1 MASVDPRNGKAV
13 ISEDGIFP
21 RGQSTTIES
30 DGGNTGPREVTYYHG
45 TAWNKRETRL
55 GPVSTWIPQPEKKR
69 NGNNFDD
76 RILEVP
82 ILEELSTIGENTQ
95 HRIRTKKLCRFYF
108 FAFAFASLHSFLT
121 GISTVVTNVTERTSS
136 GQSVHGAVMNDPIHR
151 MKRQAQ
157 DGSQPQMNGAMSQ
170 EDQVS
175 VQVTIAADNSSR
187 ATSDATAVTPL
198 PTTGTPEATTDQS
211 STAVPTTSSEESPTA
226 SAASPTPT
234 TDTASETTSHDP
246 STSPT
251 SFPVISSASVTSASQ
266 IPFSPV
272 SSSEMP
278 QPTSSTIVSTTT
290 NSSSSNASQTSSTS
304 SSGSSSSSS
313 TTTNPSTSTSSTT
326 SITSITSENTTTSL
340 PSGTGGDDSYGW
352 DGRSGQTATEQTLL
366 TTGPTT
372 SATNSPSQ
380 SSGALDSQTKGKIA
394 GGVVGGV
401 AAATVLVLLVFLFLR
416 RRRAC
421 QDRVPEVLPPGDMTG
436 AAIGEGSVTRSADMV
451 SRRSSNDPLFT
462 ASYFAPAFMKRWRQS
477 RLSTHTESTLDSST
491 SERGFQKI
499 SGRKIP
505 SVLQSGG
512 DGYGGGF
519 SEGSPTVSEPSVSFS
534 PSSPVLPRSP
544 TSQPPPST
552 PYGMPLDVS
561 YTREAEETNP
571 IVIFRP
577 SPARTPIPGSANASL
592 SNEPSISR
600 IVPLAAGALSPTVP
614 KRPDVLG
621 RSHPSFDG
629 SRGSRFT
636 ESI

>member
-1 MASVDPRNGKAV
+1 MAHHGNRHTRYSRLMKRTNRSTAVADATGRTDGGLSLGYGTVVNDPR
-13 ISEDGIFP
+13 D
-21 RGQSTTIES
+21 
-30 DGGNTGPREVTYYHG
+30 
-45 TAWNKRETRL
+45 
-55 GPVSTWIPQPEKKR
+55 
-69 NGNNFDD
+69 
-76 RILEVP
+76 
-82 ILEELSTIGENTQ
+82 
-95 HRIRTKKLCRFYF
+95 
-108 FAFAFASLHSFLT
+108 
-121 GISTVVTNVTERTSS
+121 
-136 GQSVHGAVMNDPIHR
+136 R

-157 DGSQPQMNGAMSQ
+157 DESQPQTDSAISQ
-170 EDQVS
+170 EDQIS
-175 VQVTIAADNSSR
+175 VQVTIAAA
-187 ATSDATAVTPL
+187 ATDDPQTTPDAAVVTPSA
-198 PTTGTPEATTDQS
+198 TTGISEPTVSQVTPNQS
-211 STAVPTTSSEESPTA
+211 SPAVPTTSSEENLNASP
-226 SAASPTPT
+226 ASPTPT
-234 TDTASETTSHDP
+234 TDTPLETTSHDS

-251 SFPVISSASVTSASQ
+251 SLPVISSASDISASQ
-266 IPFSPV
+266 IPLSPM
-272 SSSEMP
+272 SSSGTP
-278 QPTSSTIVSTTT
+278 QSTSSTIVPTT
-290 NSSSSNASQTSSTS
+290 SSSSSSSSQTSSTS
-304 SSGSSSSSS
+304 SSSPSSSSG
-313 TTTNPSTSTSSTT
+313 TTTSSTSTSSTT
-326 SITSITSENTTTSL
+326 STTSEITITSL
-340 PSGTGGDDSYGW
+340 PSGTGAGPSYGW
-352 DGRSGQTATEQTLL
+352 DGGSGPTATEQTPL

-372 SATNSPSQ
+372 SATSSPSQ
-380 SSGALDSQTKGKIA
+380 GSGVLDSQTKGKIA

-401 AAATVLVLLVFLFLR
+401 AGAMVLVVLVFLLLR
-416 RRRAC
+416 RRRAY
-421 QDRVPEVLPPGDMTG
+421 QDRAPEVLPPGDMTG
-436 AAIGEGSVTRSADMV
+436 TAVGEGSVTRSADVV

-519 SEGSPTVSEPSVSFS
+519 PEGSPTMSEPSVSF
-534 PSSPVLPRSP
+534 PPGSPVLPRSP

-592 SNEPSISR
+592 SNEPSVSR
-600 IVPLAAGALSPTVP
+600 IVPLAQGALSPTIP

>member
-1 MASVDPRNGKAV
+1 MASLDPRSGKAV
-13 ISEDGIFP
+13 ISGTQC
-21 RGQSTTIES
+21 GQPTTIET

-55 GPVSTWIPQPEKKR
+55 GPVSTWIPQPGKKF
-69 NGNNFDD
+69 GE
-76 RILEVP
+76 IQIKVTKVP
-82 ILEELSTIGENTQ
+82 PAVHFSLLFVHSLLVSVTGVTG
-95 HRIRTKKLCRFYF
+95 RTN
-108 FAFAFASLHSFLT
+108 SGHSVVH
-121 GISTVVTNVTERTSS
+121 GTVV
-136 GQSVHGAVMNDPIHR
+136 NDPR
-151 MKRQAQ
+151 DMMKRQAQ
-157 DGSQPQMNGAMSQ
+157 DGSQPQMDSAISQ
-170 EDQVS
+170 EGQVS
-175 VQVTIAADNSSR
+175 MQVTIAATVGMPS
-187 ATSDATAVTPL
+187 
-198 PTTGTPEATTDQS
+198 PTTGISEPTASEITTDQS
-211 STAVPTTSSEESPTA
+211 SPAVPTTSSEETPTA
-226 SAASPTPT
+226 SPASHTPT
-234 TDTASETTSHDP
+234 TDTAPGSASHDP
-246 STSPT
+246 SASPT
-251 SFPVISSASVTSASQ
+251 SLPVISSASNTSASQ
-266 IPFSPV
+266 IPLSPA
-272 SSSEMP
+272 SSSGTP
-278 QPTSSTIVSTTT
+278 QSTSSTVVSTST
-290 NSSSSNASQTSSTS
+290 SSSSSSSSQTSSTS
-304 SSGSSSSSS
+304 SSSSSSSSS
-313 TTTNPSTSTSSTT
+313 TTTSSTSTSSTT
-326 SITSITSENTTTSL
+326 STISELTTTSL
-340 PSGTGGDDSYGW
+340 PSGTRGGASYGW
-352 DGRSGQTATEQTLL
+352 DGGSGPTATEPTTL

-372 SATNSPSQ
+372 SATISPSQ
-380 SSGALDSQTKGKIA
+380 GSGALDSQTKGKIA

-401 AAATVLVLLVFLFLR
+401 AGAMALVLLVFIILR
-416 RRRAC
+416 RRRAY
-421 QDRVPEVLPPGDMTG
+421 QNRAPEVLPPGDMTG
-436 AAIGEGSVTRSADMV
+436 TAVGEGSVTRSADVV

-519 SEGSPTVSEPSVSFS
+519 SEGSPTMSEPSVSF
-534 PSSPVLPRSP
+534 PPGSPVLPRSP

-577 SPARTPIPGSANASL
+577 SPARTPIPGSAEASL
-592 SNEPSISR
+592 SNEPSVSR
-600 IVPLAAGALSPTVP
+600 IVPLAQGALSPTIP

>member
-1 MASVDPRNGKAV
+1 MASLDPRNGKAV

-21 RGQSTTIES
+21 RAQSTTIES

-69 NGNNFDD
+69 NGNNFGDQ
-76 RILEVP
+76 ILEVP
-82 ILEELSTIGENTQ
+82 ILDESLIRPFPRQNFQFDSFGNYGLELEELSRTGGNTLN
-95 HRIRTKKLCRFYF
+95 IRTKNKKKST
-108 FAFAFASLHSFLT
+108 AVTDVT
-121 GISTVVTNVTERTSS
+121 GRTNG
-136 GQSVHGAVMNDPIHR
+136 GQSSIHGKVVNDPNDR

-157 DGSQPQMNGAMSQ
+157 DGSQPQTDGALSQ
-170 EDQVS
+170 EAQIS
-175 VQVTIAADNSSR
+175 VQVTIAATDNPQ
-187 ATSDATAVTPL
+187 TTPDATVVTAS
-198 PTTGTPEATTDQS
+198 PTTEPTAPDATTDQS
-211 STAVPTTSSEESPTA
+211 SPAVPTASP
-226 SAASPTPT
+226 ASPTPT
-234 TDTASETTSHDP
+234 ADTSSETTSHDS

-251 SFPVISSASVTSASQ
+251 SLPVISSASDTSTSQ
-266 IPFSPV
+266 IPLSPV

-278 QPTSSTIVSTTT
+278 QPSSSTIVSTTT
-290 NSSSSNASQTSSTS
+290 TSSSSSSSQTSSTSTS
-304 SSGSSSSSS
+304 SSGSSSS
-313 TTTNPSTSTSSTT
+313 TTTKSSTSTSSTSST
-326 SITSITSENTTTSL
+326 TSELTTTSL
-340 PSGTGGDDSYGW
+340 PSGTGGGASYGW
-352 DGRSGQTATEQTLL
+352 DGGLGPTATEQTPL
-366 TTGPTT
+366 TTGPTA
-372 SATNSPSQ
+372 SATSSPSQ
-380 SSGALDSQTKGKIA
+380 GSGALDSQTKGKIA

-401 AAATVLVLLVFLFLR
+401 AGAMVLVVLVFLLLR
-416 RRRAC
+416 RRRAY
-421 QDRVPEVLPPGDMTG
+421 QNRAPEVLPPGDMTG
-436 AAIGEGSVTRSADMV
+436 TAVGEGSVTRSADVV

-505 SVLQSGG
+505 SVLRSGG

-519 SEGSPTVSEPSVSFS
+519 SEGSPTMSEPSVSF
-534 PSSPVLPRSP
+534 PPGSPVLPRSP

-571 IVIFRP
+571 VVIFRP
-577 SPARTPIPGSANASL
+577 SPARTPIPGSADASL
-592 SNEPSISR
+592 SNEPSVSR
-600 IVPLAAGALSPTVP
+600 IVPLAQGALSPTIP

>member
-1 MASVDPRNGKAV
+1 MAHHGNRHTRYSRLMKRTNRSTAV
-13 ISEDGIFP
+13 ADVTG
-21 RGQSTTIES
+21 RTNDGQSSI
-30 DGGNTGPREVTYYHG
+30 HG
-45 TAWNKRETRL
+45 K
-55 GPVSTWIPQPEKKR
+55 
-69 NGNNFDD
+69 
-76 RILEVP
+76 
-82 ILEELSTIGENTQ
+82 
-95 HRIRTKKLCRFYF
+95 
-108 FAFAFASLHSFLT
+108 
-121 GISTVVTNVTERTSS
+121 VV
-136 GQSVHGAVMNDPIHR
+136 NDPNDR

-157 DGSQPQMNGAMSQ
+157 DGSQLQTDGAISQ

-175 VQVTIAADNSSR
+175 VQVTIAATDNPQ
-187 ATSDATAVTPL
+187 TTPDATAVTAS
-198 PTTGTPEATTDQS
+198 PTTEPTAPDVTPAQTS
-211 STAVPTTSSEESPTA
+211 PAVPIASSEENLTASSASPTA
-226 SAASPTPT
+226 TA
-234 TDTASETTSHDP
+234 DTSSETTSHDF

-251 SFPVISSASVTSASQ
+251 SLPVISSASDTFASQ
-266 IPFSPV
+266 IPLSPV

-278 QPTSSTIVSTTT
+278 QSSSSTIVSTTT
-290 NSSSSNASQTSSTS
+290 SSSSSSSSQTSSTS
-304 SSGSSSSSS
+304 SSSSGSSSS
-313 TTTNPSTSTSSTT
+313 TTTKSSTSTYSTT
-326 SITSITSENTTTSL
+326 STTSELTTTSL
-340 PSGTGGDDSYGW
+340 PSGTGGGASYGW
-352 DGRSGQTATEQTLL
+352 DGGSGPTATEQTPL

-372 SATNSPSQ
+372 SATSSPSQ
-380 SSGALDSQTKGKIA
+380 GSGALDSQTKGKIA

-401 AAATVLVLLVFLFLR
+401 AGAMVLVVLVFLLLR
-416 RRRAC
+416 RRRAY
-421 QDRVPEVLPPGDMTG
+421 QNRAPEVLPPGDMTG
-436 AAIGEGSVTRSADMV
+436 TAVGEGCVTRSADVV

-505 SVLQSGG
+505 SVLRSGG

-519 SEGSPTVSEPSVSFS
+519 SEGSPTMSEPSVSF
-534 PSSPVLPRSP
+534 PPGSPVLPRSP

-577 SPARTPIPGSANASL
+577 SPARTPIPGSADASL
-592 SNEPSISR
+592 SNEPSVSR
-600 IVPLAAGALSPTVP
+600 IVPLAQGALSPTIP

>member
-1 MASVDPRNGKAV
+1 MASLDPRNGKAV
-13 ISEDGIFP
+13 ISEVGTFP

-30 DGGNTGPREVTYYHG
+30 NGGNTGPREVTYYHG

-55 GPVSTWIPQPEKKR
+55 EKKR
-69 NGNNFDD
+69 NGNNFGDQ
-76 RILEVP
+76 ILEVP
-82 ILEELSTIGENTQ
+82 IVDESLYSQ
-95 HRIRTKKLCRFYF
+95 HPDQKQKSCTCFFF
-108 FAFAFASLHSFLT
+108 FAFRFFSFILYRSTAVADAT
-121 GISTVVTNVTERTSS
+121 GRTDGGLPSGYGTVV
-136 GQSVHGAVMNDPIHR
+136 NDSRDR
-151 MKRQAQ
+151 MKRQTQ
-157 DGSQPQMNGAMSQ
+157 DESQPQTDGAISQ
-170 EDQVS
+170 EDQIS
-175 VQVTIAADNSSR
+175 VQVTVAAAATDNPQ
-187 ATSDATAVTPL
+187 TTPDAAVVTPSA
-198 PTTGTPEATTDQS
+198 TTGISEPTASEVTPNQS
-211 STAVPTTSSEESPTA
+211 SPAVPTTFSEENLTA
-226 SAASPTPT
+226 STASPTPT
-234 TDTASETTSHDP
+234 TDTPSETTSHDS

-251 SFPVISSASVTSASQ
+251 SLPVISSASDTSASQ
-266 IPFSPV
+266 IPLSPMN
-272 SSSEMP
+272 SSETP
-278 QPTSSTIVSTTT
+278 QSTSSTIVSSTT
-290 NSSSSNASQTSSTS
+290 SSSSSSSSQTSSTS
-304 SSGSSSSSS
+304 NSSSSSSSS
-313 TTTNPSTSTSSTT
+313 TTTTSSTSTSATTSTT
-326 SITSITSENTTTSL
+326 SEITITSL
-340 PSGTGGDDSYGW
+340 PSGTGGGASYGW
-352 DGRSGQTATEQTLL
+352 DGGSGPTATEQTSL

-372 SATNSPSQ
+372 SATSSPSQ
-380 SSGALDSQTKGKIA
+380 GSGVVDSQTKGKIA

-401 AAATVLVLLVFLFLR
+401 AGAMVLVVLVFLLLR
-416 RRRAC
+416 KRRAY
-421 QDRVPEVLPPGDMTG
+421 QDRAPEVLPPGDMTG
-436 AAIGEGSVTRSADMV
+436 TAVGEGSVTRSADVV

-519 SEGSPTVSEPSVSFS
+519 SEGSPTISEPSVSF
-534 PSSPVLPRSP
+534 PPGSPVLPRSP

-592 SNEPSISR
+592 SNEPSVSR
-600 IVPLAAGALSPTVP
+600 IVPLAQGALSPTIP